1 MKCLALNN
9 KNNNNRSNTTYASGP
24 KKDGKEKKSKKDY
37 GSYQDTTRCHYQ
49 DATGNKKMAKL
60 AEPHSDIK
68 EGSPLEPFT
77 VWELAPKLL
86 GTMHYV

>member
-9 KNNNNRSNTTYASGP
+9 KNNNNRSNTTYTFGP
-24 KKDGKEKKSKKDY
+24 KKDGKEKKNQRKIMDLVA
-37 GSYQDTTRCHYQ
+37 YQ

-86 GTMHYV
+86 GTMHHV